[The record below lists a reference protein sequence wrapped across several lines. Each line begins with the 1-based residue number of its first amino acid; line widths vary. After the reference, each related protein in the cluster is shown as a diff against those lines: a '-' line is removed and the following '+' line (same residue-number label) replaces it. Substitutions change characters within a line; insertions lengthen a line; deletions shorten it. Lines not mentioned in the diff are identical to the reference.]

1 MANEKL
7 GRRSDQKKALLRNQ
21 VTNLLWYG
29 KIETTETRAKSV
41 ARQAEKLLTLAINTY
56 EDTVSVTKDVKDE
69 KGKVVKQN
77 FVNDGVKKLN
87 ARRKLMA
94 FLYDVQEQRA
104 PKEKKTAFDART
116 EGINHPLIEKI
127 FNVYA
132 PKYAERAKELGTAGG
147 YTRIIKLGKRRG
159 DNADMAIIELV

>member
-1 MANEKL
+1 MANDKL
-7 GRRSDQKKALLRNQ
+7 GRPTDQRIAMLRNQ

-29 KIETTETRAKSV
+29 KIETTVTRAKSV
-41 ARQAEKLLTLAINTY
+41 ARKAEKLLTLAINTY
-56 EDTVSVTKDVKDE
+56 EDTVNVTKEVKDA
-69 KGKVVKQN
+69 KGKLVKQN

-104 PKEKKTAFDART
+104 PKEKKSDFLART

-132 PKYAERAKELGTAGG
+132 PKYAQRAKELGTAGG

>member
-1 MANEKL
+1 
-7 GRRSDQKKALLRNQ
+7 
-21 VTNLLWYG
+21 
-29 KIETTETRAKSV
+29 
-41 ARQAEKLLTLAINTY
+41 
-56 EDTVSVTKDVKDE
+56 
-69 KGKVVKQN
+69 
-77 FVNDGVKKLN
+77 
-87 ARRKLMA
+87 MA

-104 PKEKKTAFDART
+104 PKEKKSDFLART

-132 PKYAERAKELGTAGG
+132 PKYAQRAKELGTAGG